1 MTAKINPK
9 GPEIIKF
16 ELDRQPTDEE
26 AAAFEIVKKLQ
37 DTGFESYLAGGAVRD
52 LLLGYSAHDID
63 IATSARPEEVK
74 KIFPSSREQGKAFG
88 VIVIKSGGLPRLSR
102 RAKAD
107 RQGGV

>member
-74 KIFPSSREQGKAFG
+74 KIFPSSR
-88 VIVIKSGGLPRLSR
+88 
-102 RAKAD
+102 
-107 RQGGV
+107 